1 MSERGNVLAGSGW
14 VPLRDGLSVHAA
26 LHDFASLAARRWTHV
41 ELYKCRSFVSELAAL
56 LAADATLHATSLD
69 ADGSTALHTAAH
81 LSKKRATC
89 LALLHNSQHHT

>member
-56 LAADATLHATSLD
+56 LAAD
-69 ADGSTALHTAAH
+69 
-81 LSKKRATC
+81 RARVDEAFDDVFRFVV
-89 LALLHNSQHHT
+89 LEREARGDRARD